1 MGGYYSQYYEQ
12 YWNYV
17 AWQNYGSY
25 YEPYASSYGDY
36 NGSMEGGMGDSKESS
51 KEDFEPV
58 DWNVPIDIKKTN
70 KEYIDRSE
78 ELWQAIEKA
87 RWSFWEDIK
96 DDE

>member
-1 MGGYYSQYYEQ
+1 MNEVNVYILGVFIVISH
-12 YWNYV
+12 
-17 AWQNYGSY
+17 S
-25 YEPYASSYGDY
+25 P
-36 NGSMEGGMGDSKESS
+36 
-51 KEDFEPV
+51 